1 MSIALALA
9 LSGMPALAYDASDQ
23 GFLESPSTEDEAA
36 PVVGGKQVRGTRW
49 NTTVG
54 IVAGG
59 AYVSCT
65 GTLIHPKVVLTAGH
79 CLGNISHVLIGS
91 NDYLD
96 DDSGTELIEVVS
108 ETPSPEYN
116 GWGADIAVL
125 KLKTK
130 AEQAPAFMAMECILD
145 RYLKNGADVE
155 VVGYGSTNEQ
165 GTNFNSKLNHGTTK
179 VQTKDC
185 EADEVD
191 GVWTGCDPVQRP
203 GGEIGAGG
211 NEVDACFGDS
221 GGPLYLLTPEGDFLV
236 GVTSRA
242 YAGVSQA
249 YPCRDGGI
257 YTRPD
262 AFFKWIENTANVTL
276 DLHSCNQPPEVTANS
291 IFTKPGKTGY
301 TQVFVTDADG
311 DASQAQFEVVEPP
324 ENGTVIADADGV
336 LAYTANDGFT
346 GDDRFTVAIWDNG
359 NAEYKL
365 SGGMT
370 STELEIPV
378 EVGRGLFLK
387 PSSLD
392 EAGGCGCAT
401 GGEPAGWLGL
411 IGLLAFLR
419 RRDA

>member
-1 MSIALALA
+1 MMIATWIALAA
-9 LSGMPALAYDASDQ
+9 PSALANADEDHSWLEPSESVADA
-23 GFLESPSTEDEAA
+23 L
-36 PVVGGKQVRGTRW
+36 PVVGGKQVKGTRW

-59 AYVSCT
+59 SYVSCT

-91 NDYLD
+91 NDYLQD
-96 DDSGTELIEVVS
+96 DVGTELIEVVS
-108 ETPSPEYN
+108 QTASPEYR

-125 KLKTK
+125 KLKKK
-130 AEQAPAFMAMECILD
+130 AEQAPAVMAMECILD

-179 VQTKDC
+179 IQTKDC
-185 EADEVD
+185 AADEVD
-191 GVWTGCDPVQRP
+191 GVWTGCDPDQRP
-203 GGEIGAGG
+203 AGEIGAGG

-262 AFFKWIENTANVTL
+262 AFFRWIESTADVTL
-276 DLHSCNQPPEVTANS
+276 DLHSCNIPPEVTATS

-301 TQVFVTDADG
+301 AQAFVDDPDG
-311 DASQAQFEVVEPP
+311 DSSDVIFEVVDPP
-324 ENGTVIADADGV
+324 LNGSVTVSDDGV
-336 LAYTANDGFT
+336 IAYTADERFT
-346 GDDRFTVAIWDNG
+346 GTDRFTLAVWDAG
-359 NAEYKL
+359 NDEYKR
-365 SGGMT
+365 SGDPV

-378 EVGRGLFLK
+378 EVGKGLFLQ
-387 PSSLD
+387 PSQIG
-392 EAGGCGCAT
+392 ET
-401 GGEPAGWLGL
+401 GGFKVEFTFKLP
-411 IGLLAFLR
+411 
-419 RRDA
+419 